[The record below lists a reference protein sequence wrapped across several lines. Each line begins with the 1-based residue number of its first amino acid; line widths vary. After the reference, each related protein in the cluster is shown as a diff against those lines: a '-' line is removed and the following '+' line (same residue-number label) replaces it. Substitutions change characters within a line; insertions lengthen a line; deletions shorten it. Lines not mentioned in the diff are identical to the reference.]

1 MYPSVPTPRIV
12 LGEGVV
18 VAVRERTATV
28 RILNS
33 ADAIMAGDKAEL
45 Q

>member
-1 MYPSVPTPRIV
+1 VPTPRIV
-12 LGEGVV
+12 LGEVVV

-28 RILNS
+28 RILSSN
-33 ADAIMAGDKAEL
+33 DAMMPGDKAEL

>member
-1 MYPSVPTPRIV
+1 VA
-12 LGEGVV
+12 
-18 VAVRERTATV
+18 VAVRDRTATV

-33 ADAIMAGDKAEL
+33 NDAIMAGDKAEL